1 MKANTQ
7 LKVKFL
13 RLISTLKKAEI
24 DTFQDFLRVPNPE
37 IKRQKSCSTL
47 LKELLKK
54 SVVETNLY
62 GESIYKFS
70 DEMVNDLSKSDS
82 NTAVQRKI
90 KSNTTYLSYLHK
102 ALIIYVGQYLSLDLP
117 RDILHK
123 NYMTDVLYLE
133 FLQKRN
139 LTDDFTNYFN
149 RFQIKLKK
157 EKKSEHLYYVQK
169 IAEQLNINN
178 QILTKKP
185 TQKIDASNRFRWTT
199 KYNMLT
205 ILKVACSQ
213 ENINMNR
220 GISEETDVS
229 KINNLLINKLPED
242 VKNFEDDE
250 LIQLYYAVYKIF
262 KDSASI
268 NEIGQLIH
276 SIPRYEESIAY
287 NELYNIYKLIE
298 SICLEKTRKGV
309 DSHFRTLIFNV
320 YKHLNDLNLLV
331 RKNFITNK
339 LFLNTV
345 NEAAKTQN
353 FEWGHQFIEKYKE
366 RLPIQEKTNI
376 SQLAKS
382 LLLFESRAYQSA
394 IDILSDHRL
403 FFKNDPKI
411 ENNKIILLCKSLY
424 EIKEFDTLRIRI
436 QKHRNDLTKNKKLTD
451 SFKTQIKGFL
461 NILNTL
467 YKVQYNFKYKNLT
480 KDNFIEKVKKIELEL
495 ESTETKVDNQDWL
508 LEKTKELISS

>member
-13 RLISTLKKAEI
+13 RLISTLKKTEI
-24 DTFQDFLRVPNPE
+24 DTFQEFLKIPNSE
-37 IKRQKSCSTL
+37 IKRQKSCCKL
-47 LKELLKK
+47 LNDLLNN
-54 SVVETNLY
+54 SDIETNPY
-62 GESIYKFS
+62 GEMVYTFS
-70 DEMVNDLSKSDS
+70 DEMVNDLSKSD
-82 NTAVQRKI
+82 
-90 KSNTTYLSYLHK
+90 TTYLSYLHK

-149 RFQIKLKK
+149 KFQIKLKK

-213 ENINMNR
+213 ENINMSR
-220 GISEETDVS
+220 GIIKGTGISPRNS
-229 KINNLLINKLPED
+229 LLINKLHED
-242 VKNFEDDE
+242 IKDFEDDE
-250 LIQLYYAVYKIF
+250 LIQLYYSVHSIF
-262 KDSASI
+262 KDNASM
-268 NEIGQLIH
+268 NEIEELIH
-276 SIPRYEESIAY
+276 AIPQYEKSIAY
-287 NELYNIYKLIE
+287 DEIYTIYKFIE

-309 DSHFRTLIFNV
+309 DSHFRTLVFSI
-320 YKHLNDLNLLV
+320 YKYLDSLDLLV
-331 RKNFITNK
+331 KGNFINNR
-339 LFLNTV
+339 LFLNPV
-345 NEAAKTQN
+345 NEAAKTKN
-353 FEWGHQFIEKYKE
+353 FEWGHTFIEKYKG
-366 RLPIQEKTNI
+366 RLPIDEKTNI
-376 SQLAKS
+376 SQMAKS
-382 LLLFESRAYQSA
+382 LLFFESKEYQSA
-394 IDILSDHRL
+394 INILSDHQL
-403 FFKNDPKI
+403 FFKNDSKI

-424 EIKEFDTLRIRI
+424 EIKEFDTIKVRIPR
-436 QKHRNDLTKNKKLTD
+436 HRNYLSKNKDLTDN
-451 SFKTQIKGFL
+451 FKTQNKKFL
-461 NILNTL
+461 NILNKL
-467 YKVQYNFKYKNLT
+467 CKVQNDFKYKNLT

-495 ESTETKVDNQDWL
+495 KSKETKVDNKDWL